1 MSGSSL
7 VMANEEVKIEKI
19 DGTFIKVHCENSV
32 AKEISDYF
40 TFKVPNSQYSPA
52 FKRRVWDGQIRLF
65 NYFTRK
71 IYTGLRNKIVQFCL
85 DRNYECKFENFK
97 EEFFE
102 DYKSFI
108 DALPLHSDSGQIK
121 LRDYQQRAVEMA
133 LDHKRSLLISPT
145 GSGKSLIIYT
155 ILRYLLSK
163 NKKILV
169 LVPTTSL
176 VHQMRSDFIEYSG
189 KDWNADKNIHIIY
202 AGKDKET
209 TKPIA
214 ISTWQSV
221 YDLPEKFF
229 AEYDAVIGDECHLF
243 KAKSLVRL
251 MNKLRNCH
259 IRIGTTGTLD
269 NIQVHKLVLEGLFGP
284 PIRVTSTKN
293 LIDNKVLSN
302 LDINCIQ
309 LKYAKEECDSM
320 KRKTY
325 QEEIDY
331 IISHERRNKVAEKL
345 CASLKGNTLV
355 LFSQVQKHGLPFF
368 ESIQK
373 TCTDKKSYFIS
384 GMTDAEDREE
394 IRKIVDKSENSIL
407 VASYGTCS
415 TGINIKNIHNIVFLH
430 PSKSVVRVLQ
440 SIGRGLRM
448 SETKDRVMVF
458 DLVDDLRHKKYRNHA
473 FNHFLERIKIYESE
487 SFSFNL
493 VPIDL

>member
-1 MSGSSL
+1 MGS
-7 VMANEEVKIEKI
+7 EEVKIEKI
-19 DGTFIKVHCENSV
+19 DGTFIKIHCENSV

-52 FKRRVWDGQIRLF
+52 FKRRIWDGQIRLF

-71 IYTGLRNKIVQFCL
+71 IYTGLRNKVVQFCL

-102 DYKSFI
+102 DYKSYL
-108 DALPLHSDSGQIK
+108 DDLHLYSDSGEIQ
-121 LRDYQQRAVEMA
+121 LRDYQRRAVEMA

-145 GSGKSLIIYT
+145 GSGKSLIIYC

-163 NKKILV
+163 NKRVLI

-176 VHQMRSDFIEYSG
+176 VHQMRSDFIEYAG
-189 KDWNADKNIHIIY
+189 KEWSAEKNIHIIY
-202 AGKDKET
+202 AGKEKET
-209 TKPIA
+209 TKPIV

-221 YDLPEKFF
+221 YELPEKTF
-229 AEYDAVIGDECHLF
+229 ADYDAVIGDECHLF
-243 KAKSLVRL
+243 KAKSLVKL

-259 IRIGTTGTLD
+259 IRVGTTGTLD

-293 LIDNKVLSN
+293 LIDNKVLSQ
-302 LDINCIQ
+302 LDINCLQ
-309 LKYAKEECDSM
+309 LKYAKEACDSM

-325 QEEIDY
+325 QDEIEY

-345 CASLKGNTLV
+345 CSSLKGNTLV
-355 LFSQVQKHGLPFF
+355 LFSQVQKHGLPFY
-368 ESIQK
+368 ESLQK
-373 TCTDKKSYFIS
+373 RCTDKKVYFIS
-384 GMTDAEDREE
+384 GMTDVEDREQ
-394 IRKIVDKSENSIL
+394 IRKIVDKSTDSIL

-430 PSKSVVRVLQ
+430 PSKSIVRVLQ

-448 SETKDRVMVF
+448 SETKDHVMIY
-458 DLVDDLRHKKYRNHA
+458 DLVDDLRHKKYQNHA
-473 FNHFLERIKIYESE
+473 FNHFLERIKIYENE
-487 SFSFNL
+487 SFNFKL